1 MNDEKQEEAQP
12 ESGASPDSRRRI
24 ILRGAIGAG
33 ALLGLVFALAMPADW
48 LFVPQAPDHTNESE
62 IAEDT
67 KNPKEFYA

>member
-1 MNDEKQEEAQP
+1 MTDEKHEEPEA

-24 ILRGAIGAG
+24 ILWGSIGAG

-48 LFVPQAPDHTNESE
+48 LFVPQELNPAQVDGV
-62 IAEDT
+62 AQGT